1 MLYTALKIRTLE
13 IDIGSVDR
21 SVTYMSICLCRHLHP
36 LSLFTCDDIDTLAP
50 VLHAVAETRTSYIY
64 IYDSSFPGK

>member
-1 MLYTALKIRTLE
+1 MFYTALKIRTLE

-21 SVTYMSICLCRHLHP
+21 LVNYMSYMPLQAFTPFFLSLF

-50 VLHAVAETRTSYIY
+50 VLHAVA
-64 IYDSSFPGK
+64 